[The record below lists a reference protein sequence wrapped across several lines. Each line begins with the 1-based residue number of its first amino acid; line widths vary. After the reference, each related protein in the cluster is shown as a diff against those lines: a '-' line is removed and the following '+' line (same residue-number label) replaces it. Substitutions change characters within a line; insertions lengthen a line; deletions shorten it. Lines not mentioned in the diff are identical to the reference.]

1 MNLPNTSKVDLV
13 MATASAAEA
22 QQSSTH
28 APGDDDSEHRS
39 NETSDPSDEGASSS
53 RWRRIWSH
61 GSAKAVAW
69 IVTVAIATGCMWIVV
84 LKDSESVDS
93 SSSTAPTEPAPAAS
107 LERLKALNDPVAGY
121 HLEYPATWAE
131 VASADTPAGPDGHVV
146 RIAGENA
153 MSIRTFALERPVE
166 ASAVADMRAVTD
178 AILSSPKA
186 QLTVLDVR
194 ETEVAGLPT
203 IYYLYYFPAGSQR
216 GIHAH
221 YFIFD
226 RTKMHA
232 LIFQVVPDA
241 DFADYA
247 KQFDQVV
254 ASFKSAAS

>member
-1 MNLPNTSKVDLV
+1 
-13 MATASAAEA
+13 MATASPAEA
-22 QQSSTH
+22 QQSTTH
-28 APGDDDSEHRS
+28 ALGADDSEHRS

-69 IVTVAIATGCMWIVV
+69 LVTVAIATGCVWIVV
-84 LKDSESVDS
+84 LDDSERVDRS
-93 SSSTAPTEPAPAAS
+93 PTARTEPDPAS
-107 LERLKALNDPVAGY
+107 SFEELKALDDPVAGY
-121 HLEYPATWAE
+121 HLEYPANWAE
-131 VASADTPAGPDGHVV
+131 VPSAGTPAGPDGHVV

-153 MSIRTFALERPVE
+153 MSIRTFALERPVA

-178 AILSSPKA
+178 AILSSPEA

-194 ETEVAGLPT
+194 QTEVAGLPA

-232 LIFQVVPDA
+232 LIFQVVPDG
-241 DFADYA
+241 DFTDYA
-247 KQFDQVV
+247 EQFDQVV
-254 ASFKSAAS
+254 ASFKSVAS